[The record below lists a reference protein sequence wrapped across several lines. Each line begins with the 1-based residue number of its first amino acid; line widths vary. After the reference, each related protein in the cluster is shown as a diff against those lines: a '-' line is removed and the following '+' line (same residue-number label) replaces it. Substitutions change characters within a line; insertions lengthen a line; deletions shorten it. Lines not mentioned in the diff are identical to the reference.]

1 MLVFTLNLCKVDING
16 VFVLNSH
23 FDPLL
28 VVVTPLFLFVLI
40 ILLILSC
47 I

>member
-28 VVVTPLFLFVLI
+28 VVVTPFFFICLDNI
-40 ILLILSC
+40 TDP
-47 I
+47 